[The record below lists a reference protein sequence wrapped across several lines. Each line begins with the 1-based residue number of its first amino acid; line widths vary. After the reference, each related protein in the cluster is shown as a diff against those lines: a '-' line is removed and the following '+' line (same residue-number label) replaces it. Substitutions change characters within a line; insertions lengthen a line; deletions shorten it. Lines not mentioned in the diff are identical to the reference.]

1 MGGRGAFWVSWGGRS
16 GPTNAQADKWPIV
29 CGGDWGRF
37 KGLGQA
43 ESQLSGLCLSHL
55 GNGLMGMSLAGGPWS
70 LHWVEEENAWV
81 VLSPSSSGC
90 SALASCPSPAFLPSP
105 SPPLSIPHCSLLLLP
120 FPSPPLPTAP
130 LLLSTG
136 YPQMT
141 AINGASDGGWEDE
154 ADS

>member
-1 MGGRGAFWVSWGGRS
+1 MGGRGAFWISWGGRS
-16 GPTNAQADKWPIV
+16 RPTNSQADKWPIV
-29 CGGDWGRF
+29 CGGGWGRF

-55 GNGLMGMSLAGGPWS
+55 GNGLMGMSLAGGTVVPPLGGGGECMGGS
-70 LHWVEEENAWV
+70 LSFQFR
-81 VLSPSSSGC
+81 VLSPSQLSF
-90 SALASCPSPAFLPSP
+90 PRLPSP
-105 SPPLSIPHCSLLLLP
+105 SPPLSIPHCSLLLLR
-120 FPSPPLPTAP
+120 FPSPPRPTAP

>member
-1 MGGRGAFWVSWGGRS
+1 MGGS
-16 GPTNAQADKWPIV
+16 
-29 CGGDWGRF
+29 
-37 KGLGQA
+37 
-43 ESQLSGLCLSHL
+43 LSFQFR
-55 GNGLMGMSLAGGPWS
+55 
-70 LHWVEEENAWV
+70 
-81 VLSPSSSGC
+81 VLSPSQLSF
-90 SALASCPSPAFLPSP
+90 PRLPSP
-105 SPPLSIPHCSLLLLP
+105 SPLLSIPHCSLLLLR